1 MRDEEYV
8 FRQESR
14 EKAIT
19 SRSAHSRR
27 THCGRG
33 GRVKLPSDYMTKKE
47 LNAMNGEVKTYRLN
61 EPMKWHEF
69 VAMPDEH
76 KETYIKLIRN
86 KWNPSDKYIAQM
98 LGICPYSLCKEL
110 QRLGLNNGNR
120 SGRTK
125 WDKEGFLA
133 WANGV
138 PQNAVE
144 ETVEEAEEVV
154 ETPAEEVKE
163 TPVCCLPKNGEMRF
177 EGNADEILNTLSAI
191 LRGARVNLNV
201 WWQLDEG
208 KVMEVHYVETSE
220 G

>member
-1 MRDEEYV
+1 
-8 FRQESR
+8 
-14 EKAIT
+14 
-19 SRSAHSRR
+19 
-27 THCGRG
+27 
-33 GRVKLPSDYMTKKE
+33 MTKKE
-47 LNAMNGEVKTYRLN
+47 LKAMNGEVKTYRLN

-98 LGICPYSLCKEL
+98 MQICPYSLCKEL

-133 WANGV
+133 WVNGV

-144 ETVEEAEEVV
+144 ETVEEVEEVAEEF
-154 ETPAEEVKE
+154 EGAAEEVK
-163 TPVCCLPKNGEMRF
+163 TLHIPPIAPYACCVPDVGEMTF
-177 EGNADEILNTLSAI
+177 YGNSDEICNTLRMLLKDSKFM
-191 LRGARVNLNV
+191 VNV
-201 WWQLDEG
+201 KWT
-208 KVMEVHYVETSE
+208 KAEVEH